1 MKLLCPLI
9 IVLLLTGCGG
19 EKVKPSLNISINE
32 SRQVAEGWD
41 ENVAFSDSGIT
52 KAVLYYKHLRKF
64 ELPAETLMDTIKVN
78 FYDQL
83 GHISSVLT
91 ANKGKADD
99 VTNDLYAIDSV
110 VTVNDSGVTLKTQ
123 ELMWKNKERKIVT
136 NKFVTIISPK
146 EKMQGYGLESDQGL
160 RNYTIYNITY
170 VTRLD
175 TTKSKQSGG
184 NNTGKK

>member
-1 MKLLCPLI
+1 
-9 IVLLLTGCGG
+9 
-19 EKVKPSLNISINE
+19 
-32 SRQVAEGWD
+32 
-41 ENVAFSDSGIT
+41 
-52 KAVLYYKHLRKF
+52 
-64 ELPAETLMDTIKVN
+64 
-78 FYDQL
+78 
-83 GHISSVLT
+83 
-91 ANKGKADD
+91 
-99 VTNDLYAIDSV
+99 
-110 VTVNDSGVTLKTQ
+110 
-123 ELMWKNKERKIVT
+123 MWKNKERKIVT